1 MCCDMRRCARP
12 AVLTVIML
20 LLGAVGCGR
29 PTSKERK
36 LNVSAVDGEL
46 GTMIGTLAD
55 VFPYGAVRLKGYALV
70 GGLNGTGSS
79 QCPAPIRAYLKKYI
93 LRELSTD
100 RVDIEKIIASDKTA
114 VVTVEGLMP
123 PAASRGEHFDVS
135 VSALP
140 GTDTTSLQG
149 GWLYG
154 ADLYDA
160 RRLGIAIKS
169 LATAEGAIYT
179 DMLGTGTP
187 SSKTGYVLGA
197 GTILEQ
203 YKISLVLRMPDYR
216 TANAIRNRLN
226 ELFGYDTAR
235 AISAG
240 RIEMTVPEKYKDRK
254 GRFFAIVMSTYMSET
269 AELTERR
276 IMNFLG
282 KLAASDEKAASEI
295 ALEAIG
301 TTCLDKLAAL
311 TNSSNP
317 EVQLRA
323 ARCMLNLGGD
333 RGFEVLQEIAR
344 DRTSA
349 YRVEA
354 LEAIVS
360 AGKRDDAVAVARQL
374 ARDEDFDVRLTAYRG
389 LSKLNDITISRRMVA
404 DSFYL
409 EEVSQFGRPVVYVSR
424 SGQPSVVLFRAPI
437 YCRSDMF
444 IQSSDGTITINSAPG
459 QDYVSIMRKN
469 PKRPD
474 VIARLKSSFK
484 LSDII
489 RTLCEEPTP
498 HVEQTQFGLGV
509 SYSQLIGLLQQ
520 MSDKG
525 AIDAEF
531 HAGRLPKIA
540 VNIKK

>member
-1 MCCDMRRCARP
+1 MCCDMRRCTRR

-20 LLGAVGCGR
+20 LLGALGCAG
-29 PTSKERK
+29 PTGKEGK

-46 GTMIGTLAD
+46 GTTIGMLAD

-93 LRELSTD
+93 LRELSTG
-100 RVDIEKIIASDKTA
+100 RVDIEKIIAGSDTA

-123 PAASRGEHFDVS
+123 PAALRGEHFDAF

-140 GTDTTSLQG
+140 GTDTRSLQG

-160 RRLGIAIKS
+160 RRLGVAIKS
-169 LATAEGAIYT
+169 LAAAEGAIYT
-179 DMLGTGTP
+179 DMLGASTP
-187 SSKTGYVLGA
+187 SNKTGYVLGG
-197 GTILEQ
+197 GTVLEQ
-203 YKISLVLRMPDYR
+203 YKISLILRVPDYR
-216 TANAIRNRLN
+216 AAGAIQNRLN

-235 AISAG
+235 AVSPG
-240 RIEMTVPEKYKDRK
+240 RLEITVPEKYKDNK

-269 AELTERR
+269 PELTAKR

-282 KLAASDEKAASEI
+282 KLATSDEKAASEVT
-295 ALEAIG
+295 LEAIG
-301 TTCLDKLAAL
+301 TACLDKLAAL

-323 ARCMLNLGGD
+323 ARCMLNLGSD
-333 RGFEVLQEIAR
+333 RGFELLQEIAR

-349 YRVEA
+349 YRIEA
-354 LEAIVS
+354 LQAIVS
-360 AGKRDDAVAVARQL
+360 AGKSNDAAAVARQL
-374 ARDEDFDVRLTAYRG
+374 ARDEDFDVRLAAYKG

-404 DSFYL
+404 DNFYL
-409 EEVSQFGRPVVYVSR
+409 EEVSQFGRPAVYVSR

-437 YCRSDMF
+437 YCRSNIF
-444 IQSSDGTITINSAPG
+444 VQSSDGTITINSAPG

-474 VIARLKSSFK
+474 VIAQLKSSFK

-498 HVEQTQFGLGV
+498 HVEQTRLGLGV
-509 SYSQLIGLLQQ
+509 SYSQLIALLQQ

-531 HAGRLPKIA
+531 HAGGLPKIG